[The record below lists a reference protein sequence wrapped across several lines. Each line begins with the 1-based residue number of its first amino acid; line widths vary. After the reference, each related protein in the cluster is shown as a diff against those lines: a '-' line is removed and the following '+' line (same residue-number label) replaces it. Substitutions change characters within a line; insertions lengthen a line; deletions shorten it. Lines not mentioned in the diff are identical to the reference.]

1 MHRLVLAIL
10 LVLAAAPAVA
20 QDAPP
25 PTPRVDLHLGLG
37 YTRWVGEGTESDDG
51 RAGLMV
57 KWGVNLTRRLG
68 VVFDGS
74 FGVSSGGHAVYSITA
89 GPRIAFV
96 NHSRVVPFGYVVAGV
111 NHYRE
116 VTQPWP
122 FAYEAR
128 TAAEVAAGGG
138 LDVVVSRRWAVRVL
152 QLEGRR
158 VLTSRDRS
166 ALLISTGVVLRLGS
180 VPQSK

>member
-1 MHRLVLAIL
+1 M
-10 LVLAAAPAVA
+10 
-20 QDAPP
+20 
-25 PTPRVDLHLGLG
+25 
-37 YTRWVGEGTESDDG
+37 
-51 RAGLMV
+51 
-57 KWGVNLTRRLG
+57 KWGVNISRRVG
-68 VVFDGS
+68 IVFDGS
-74 FGVSSGGHAVYSITA
+74 FVVSSGGHAVYSMTA

-122 FAYEAR
+122 FGYEPR

-138 LDVVVSRRWAVRVL
+138 LDVVLSRRWALRVL

-158 VLTSRDRS
+158 VLASGNPSR
-166 ALLISTGVVLRLGS
+166 LLVSTGVVLRLGS
-180 VPQSK
+180 VPQSR

>member
-1 MHRLVLAIL
+1 MHRLVLPIL
-10 LVLAAAPAVA
+10 LVLGAVPAVA

-51 RAGLMV
+51 RAGFAM
-57 KWGVNLTRRLG
+57 KWGVNLSRRFG
-68 VVFDGS
+68 IVFDGS
-74 FGVSSGGHAVYSITA
+74 FGVSSGGHAVYSFTA
-89 GPRIAFV
+89 GRRIAFV

-116 VTQPWP
+116 VTQPWS
-122 FAYEAR
+122 FAYQAR

-138 LDVVVSRRWAVRVL
+138 LDVEVSRRWAVRVL

-158 VLTSRDRS
+158 VLASGNPS
-166 ALLISTGVVLRLGS
+166 KLPISTGVVLRFGS
-180 VPQSK
+180 VPTSK

>member
-1 MHRLVLAIL
+1 M
-10 LVLAAAPAVA
+10 
-20 QDAPP
+20 
-25 PTPRVDLHLGLG
+25 
-37 YTRWVGEGTESDDG
+37 
-51 RAGLMV
+51 
-57 KWGVNLTRRLG
+57 
-68 VVFDGS
+68 
-74 FGVSSGGHAVYSITA
+74 YSITA

-111 NHYRE
+111 NHWRE
-116 VTQPWP
+116 ATQPWP

-158 VLTSRDRS
+158 VLASGDPS
-166 ALLISTGVVLRLGS
+166 KLLISTGVVLRLGS

>member
-1 MHRLVLAIL
+1 MPRLVLAIL
-10 LVLAAAPAVA
+10 LLLAAVPAVA

-37 YTRWVGEGTESDDG
+37 YTRWVGEGTQSDDG
-51 RAGLMV
+51 RAGFVM
-57 KWGVNLTRRLG
+57 KWGVNLTRRFG
-68 VVFDGS
+68 IVFDGS
-74 FGVSSGGHAVYSITA
+74 LGVSSGGHVLYSITA

-96 NHSRVVPFGYVVAGV
+96 NHSKVVPFGYVVVGV
-111 NHYRE
+111 NHYRA

-152 QLEGRR
+152 QVEGRR
-158 VLTSRDRS
+158 VLASGSRS
-166 ALLISTGVVLRLGS
+166 ELLLPTGVVLRLGS

>member
-10 LVLAAAPAVA
+10 LVLAAVPAVA

-37 YTRWVGEGTESDDG
+37 YTRWVGEGTELDDG
-51 RAGLMV
+51 RAGLV
-57 KWGVNLTRRLG
+57 TKWGVNLSRRFG
-68 VVFDGS
+68 IVFDGS
-74 FGVSSGGHAVYSITA
+74 FSVSSAGHAQYSITA

-96 NHSRVVPFGYVVAGV
+96 SHSRVVPFGYVVAGV
-111 NHYRE
+111 NHWWAA
-116 VTQPWP
+116 TQPWP
-122 FAYEAR
+122 FAREAR
-128 TAAEVAAGGG
+128 SAAEVAAGGG
-138 LDVVVSRRWAVRVL
+138 LDVVLSHRWAVRVL

-158 VLTSRDRS
+158 VLASGNPS
-166 ALLISTGVVLRLGS
+166 ELLISTGVVLRLGS

>member
-10 LVLAAAPAVA
+10 LLLVAVPAVA

-51 RAGLMV
+51 RAGFVM
-57 KWGVNLTRRLG
+57 KWGVNLTQRVG
-68 VVFDGS
+68 IVFDGS
-74 FGVSSGGHAVYSITA
+74 FAVSSGGHAMYSFTA

-111 NHYRE
+111 NHWRE
-116 VTQPWP
+116 ATQPWP
-122 FAYEAR
+122 FAYQAR

-138 LDVVVSRRWAVRVL
+138 LDVLVSRRWAVRVL

-166 ALLISTGVVLRLGS
+166 ELLISTGVVLRLGS